1 MEKKKL
7 SRKEMKGAAKKVLK
21 KHYWVLV
28 VLCLILAFFNVE
40 FASSLDVIE
49 STSDTEELEQLLSDD
64 GVAEDLDQRYG
75 VSDGTSFYDFIYSAV
90 KKGLPETIQAIQQKE
105 QELRD
110 SSDKRSAFGT
120 TNGVFAGLVDNFSTG
135 HIWVVLLTAITSF
148 SGDGEISLFLMA
160 LGFILATT
168 FFLFWIENIMIVVE
182 RRFFL
187 EARTYDKLVLG
198 RFNYI
203 IRLRCWWKVVK
214 TMGLCFIY
222 KTLWRLTIIGGVIK
236 EYSYRM
242 VPYIVAENP
251 DMKPN
256 EVITLSRKM
265 MDGHK
270 WECFVLDLSFLGWA
284 ILGFITYHVLDIFFV
299 NPYIVATNS
308 EYYAAYRDEAKKLG
322 IKNAD
327 KLNDR
332 YLYEKAGDSAIR
344 QVYPDVIE
352 ELDKEMPRPAP
363 LKGIPGIL
371 ANWFGIILRLTPEEK
386 AFEEAELHEQ
396 KYRSLAEEVRGEVY
410 PARLFPVPVK
420 KRRKTGSNVS
430 YNRHYTISSLV
441 AMYFIFA
448 MVGWIWEVTLHFITH
463 HEFANRGTLHGP
475 WLPIYGTGALIVLIV
490 LYRARSKP
498 WLLTILTVVLCG
510 VLEYFSGWYCE
521 VFKGRSYWNY
531 QGYFLNLH
539 GRICAEGLLVFALA
553 GVAVTYA
560 LGPYLD
566 DLIRKIP
573 LKVIVPILTVLVLCF
588 IGDQIYT
595 SFYPNLNTG
604 ETGNNADRDKD
615 SSGAPAA
622 AAAFAETAG
631 APIFMDVGL

>member
-1 MEKKKL
+1 MDKTKL

-40 FASSLDVIE
+40 FASSMDVFE
-49 STSDTEELEQLLSDD
+49 SSSDIEELEQILNND
-64 GVAEDLDQRYG
+64 GVEEELDQSYG
-75 VSDGTSFYDFIYSAV
+75 VTQGTSFYDFVNSALNR
-90 KKGLPETIQAIQQKE
+90 GLPETIRTIQQKE

-148 SGDGEISLFLMA
+148 SGSGEISLILMA
-160 LGFILATT
+160 LGFLVATT
-168 FFLFWIENIMIVVE
+168 FFLFWVENIMIVVE

-222 KTLWRLTIIGGVIK
+222 KTLWRMTIIGGLIK

-256 EVITLSRKM
+256 EAITLSRKM

-270 WECFVLDLSFLGWA
+270 WECFVLDLSFLGWML
-284 ILGFITYHVLDIFFV
+284 LGFITFHVLDIFFV
-299 NPYIVATNS
+299 NPYTVATNS
-308 EYYAAYRDEAKKLG
+308 EYYAAYRDEAIRLG

-327 KLNDR
+327 KLNDK
-332 YLYEKAGDSAIR
+332 YLYEKAGDGAIK
-344 QVYPDVIE
+344 QVYGDVIAE
-352 ELDKEMPRPAP
+352 IGKEMPRPAP
-363 LKGIPGIL
+363 LTGIPGIL
-371 ANWFGIILRLTPEEK
+371 AHWFGVILRFTPEEK

-396 KYRSLAEEVRGEVY
+396 RYRSLAEEVRGEVY
-410 PARLFPVPVK
+410 PTRLFPVPVK

-430 YNRHYTISSLV
+430 YNRHYTVSSLV
-441 AMYFIFA
+441 AMFFIFA
-448 MVGWIWEVTLHFITH
+448 MFGWVWEVTLHFITH
-463 HEFANRGTLHGP
+463 HEIVNRGTLHGP
-475 WLPIYGTGALIVLIV
+475 WLPIYGTGAMIVLLV
-490 LYRARSKP
+490 LYRVRSKP
-498 WLLTILTVVLCG
+498 WLLTILTVLLCG

-560 LGPYLD
+560 IGPYLD

-573 LKVIVPILTVLVLCF
+573 RKIILPILAVLTVCY

-595 SFYPNLNTG
+595 SGHPNTNTG
-604 ETGNNADRDKD
+604 ETSNNADRDNEVSKTEK
-615 SSGAPAA
+615 A
-622 AAAFAETAG
+622 AAAFAGITGVPEVTDIG
-631 APIFMDVGL
+631 F